1 MTSTTTSFPQGRLT
15 LLPSRS
21 PLSAGEAATF
31 HITTYPASRRAD
43 LPYDSI
49 MTSHGTF
56 APKPPT
62 YWI

>member
-31 HITTYPASRRAD
+31 HIEER
-43 LPYDSI
+43 
-49 MTSHGTF
+49 F
-56 APKPPT
+56 
-62 YWI
+62 